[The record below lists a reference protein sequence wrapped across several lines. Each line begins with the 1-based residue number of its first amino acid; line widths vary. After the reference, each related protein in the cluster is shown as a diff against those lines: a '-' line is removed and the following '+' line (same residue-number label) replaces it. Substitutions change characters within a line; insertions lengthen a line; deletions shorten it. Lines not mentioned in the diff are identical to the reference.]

1 MRIAAL
7 RPIPVMRIA
16 TTSTYP
22 RACSVLMNNE
32 SPRFSPRPRL
42 FFVLL
47 MLSFVPYFLP
57 YDMQPE
63 IYHDGMDAQQFRK
76 KQQKKTLDT
85 IMGGDSSKTGLFPD
99 IMPNIIPDIIND
111 DFKTITS
118 DTSSAFDA
126 ENSKSD

>member
-1 MRIAAL
+1 MLMRIAAL
-7 RPIPVMRIA
+7 GPIPVMRIA
-16 TTSTYP
+16 TASTYP
-22 RACSVLMNNE
+22 RVCSVLMKNE

-63 IYHDGMDAQQFRK
+63 IYHDGMDAQQLRK

-99 IMPNIIPDIIND
+99 IINNEFKNI
-111 DFKTITS
+111 
-118 DTSSAFDA
+118 
-126 ENSKSD
+126 E